1 MSSQLHAVQTPP
13 YRRPT
18 MPNLYDNTPLEL
30 EEIVDH
36 CRALSYAI
44 VSLDNP
50 QAKDLLGYILCERL
64 EVLYQTL
71 EMPFSDDDVVAIE
84 VTEALTH

>member
-1 MSSQLHAVQTPP
+1 
-13 YRRPT
+13 

-50 QAKDLLGYILCERL
+50 HAKDLLSYILCERL

-71 EMPFSDDDVVAIE
+71 EMPISEDDVVSIDVA
-84 VTEALTH
+84 EALAH

>member
-1 MSSQLHAVQTPP
+1 M
-13 YRRPT
+13 PT
-18 MPNLYDNTPLEL
+18 LFDNTPLEL

-50 QAKDLLGYILCERL
+50 QAKDLLSYILCERL

-71 EMPFSDDDVVAIE
+71 EMPISEDDVVSIDVA
-84 VTEALTH
+84 EALAH

>member
-1 MSSQLHAVQTPP
+1 
-13 YRRPT
+13 

-44 VSLDNP
+44 VSLDNS
-50 QAKDLLGYILCERL
+50 QAKDLLTYILCERL

-71 EMPFSDDDVVAIE
+71 EMPFTDDDVVNVE
-84 VTEALTH
+84 VTEAMAH

>member
-1 MSSQLHAVQTPP
+1 
-13 YRRPT
+13 

-44 VSLDNP
+44 VTLDNP
-50 QAKDLLGYILCERL
+50 QAKDLLSYILCERL

-71 EMPFSDDDVVAIE
+71 EMPISEDDVVSVE
-84 VTEALTH
+84 VAEALPH

>member
-1 MSSQLHAVQTPP
+1 
-13 YRRPT
+13 

-44 VSLDNP
+44 VTLDNP
-50 QAKDLLGYILCERL
+50 QAKDLLSYILCERL

-71 EMPFSDDDVVAIE
+71 EMPISEDDVVSVE
-84 VTEALTH
+84 VAEALAH

>member
-1 MSSQLHAVQTPP
+1 
-13 YRRPT
+13 

-30 EEIVDH
+30 EEIVDY

-50 QAKDLLGYILCERL
+50 QAKNLLSYILCERL

-71 EMPFSDDDVVAIE
+71 EMPISEDDVVSIDVA
-84 VTEALTH
+84 EALAH

>member
-1 MSSQLHAVQTPP
+1 
-13 YRRPT
+13 

-50 QAKDLLGYILCERL
+50 QAKDLLSYILCERL
-64 EVLYQTL
+64 DVLYQSL
-71 EMPFSDDDVVAIE
+71 EMPFSDDDVVDIE
-84 VTEALTH
+84 VAESLAH

>member
-1 MSSQLHAVQTPP
+1 
-13 YRRPT
+13 

-50 QAKDLLGYILCERL
+50 QAKDLLSYILCERL

-71 EMPFSDDDVVAIE
+71 EMPISEDDVVSIDVA
-84 VTEALTH
+84 EALAH

>member
-1 MSSQLHAVQTPP
+1 
-13 YRRPT
+13 

-50 QAKDLLGYILCERL
+50 HAKDLLSYILYERL

-71 EMPFSDDDVVAIE
+71 EMPISEDDVVSIDVA
-84 VTEALTH
+84 EALAH

>member
-1 MSSQLHAVQTPP
+1 
-13 YRRPT
+13 

-44 VSLDNP
+44 VPLVNP

-71 EMPFSDDDVVAIE
+71 EMPFSDDDVINV
-84 VTEALTH
+84 EAAEKIQLQY

>member
-1 MSSQLHAVQTPP
+1 
-13 YRRPT
+13 

-50 QAKDLLGYILCERL
+50 QAKDLLSYILCERL

-71 EMPFSDDDVVAIE
+71 EMPFSEDDIVVTDVA
-84 VTEALTH
+84 EALPH

>member
-1 MSSQLHAVQTPP
+1 
-13 YRRPT
+13 

-44 VSLDNP
+44 VTLENP
-50 QAKDLLGYILCERL
+50 QAKDLLSYILCERL
-64 EVLYQTL
+64 EVLNQAL
-71 EMPFSDDDVVAIE
+71 ELPIDDDDGTVIFMAQKQ
-84 VTEALTH
+84 AMAH

>member
-1 MSSQLHAVQTPP
+1 
-13 YRRPT
+13 

-50 QAKDLLGYILCERL
+50 QAKDLLSYILCERL

-71 EMPFSDDDVVAIE
+71 EIPISEDDVVSIDVA
-84 VTEALTH
+84 EALAH

>member
-1 MSSQLHAVQTPP
+1 
-13 YRRPT
+13 

-50 QAKDLLGYILCERL
+50 QAKDLLSYILCERL

-71 EMPFSDDDVVAIE
+71 EMPISEDDVVSVDVA
-84 VTEALTH
+84 EALAH

>member
-1 MSSQLHAVQTPP
+1 
-13 YRRPT
+13 

-44 VSLDNP
+44 VSLVNP

-84 VTEALTH
+84 MTETLTH

>member
-1 MSSQLHAVQTPP
+1 M
-13 YRRPT
+13 PT
-18 MPNLYDNTPLEL
+18 LYDNTPLEM
-30 EEIVDH
+30 EQIVDA

-50 QAKDLLGYILCERL
+50 QAKDLLSYILCERL

-71 EMPFSDDDVVAIE
+71 EMPISEDDVVSIDVA
-84 VTEALTH
+84 EALAH

>member
-1 MSSQLHAVQTPP
+1 
-13 YRRPT
+13 

-44 VSLDNP
+44 VTLDNP
-50 QAKDLLGYILCERL
+50 QAKDLLSYILCERL

-71 EMPFSDDDVVAIE
+71 EMPISEDDVVSVDVA
-84 VTEALTH
+84 EALAH

>member
-1 MSSQLHAVQTPP
+1 
-13 YRRPT
+13 

-50 QAKDLLGYILCERL
+50 QAKDLLSYILCERL

-71 EMPFSDDDVVAIE
+71 EMPISEEDVVSVDVA
-84 VTEALTH
+84 EALAH

>member
-1 MSSQLHAVQTPP
+1 
-13 YRRPT
+13 

-36 CRALSYAI
+36 CLALSYAI

-50 QAKDLLGYILCERL
+50 QAKDLLSYILCERL
-64 EVLYQTL
+64 DVLYQSL
-71 EMPFSDDDVVAIE
+71 EMPFSDDDVVDIE
-84 VTEALTH
+84 VAESLAH

>member
-1 MSSQLHAVQTPP
+1 
-13 YRRPT
+13 

-71 EMPFSDDDVVAIE
+71 EMPFSDDDVINV
-84 VTEALTH
+84 EAAEKIQLQY

>member
-1 MSSQLHAVQTPP
+1 
-13 YRRPT
+13 

-50 QAKDLLGYILCERL
+50 QAKDLLSYILCERL

-71 EMPFSDDDVVAIE
+71 EMPISEDDVMSVDVA
-84 VTEALTH
+84 EALAH

>member
-1 MSSQLHAVQTPP
+1 
-13 YRRPT
+13 
-18 MPNLYDNTPLEL
+18 MPNLYDNTPLEP

-71 EMPFSDDDVVAIE
+71 EMPFSDDDVINV
-84 VTEALTH
+84 EAAEKIQLQY

>member
-1 MSSQLHAVQTPP
+1 
-13 YRRPT
+13 
-18 MPNLYDNTPLEL
+18 MPNLYNNTPLEL

-44 VSLDNP
+44 VSLDNS
-50 QAKDLLGYILCERL
+50 QAKDLLTYILCERL

-71 EMPFSDDDVVAIE
+71 EMPFTDDDVVNVE
-84 VTEALTH
+84 VTEAMAH

>member
-1 MSSQLHAVQTPP
+1 
-13 YRRPT
+13 
-18 MPNLYDNTPLEL
+18 MPNLYDNTSLEL

-71 EMPFSDDDVVAIE
+71 EMPFSDDDVINV
-84 VTEALTH
+84 EAAEKIQLQY

>member
-1 MSSQLHAVQTPP
+1 
-13 YRRPT
+13 

-44 VSLDNP
+44 VSLDNS
-50 QAKDLLGYILCERL
+50 QAKDLLTYILCERL

-71 EMPFSDDDVVAIE
+71 EMPFTDDDVVNVQ
-84 VTEALTH
+84 VTEAMAH

>member
-1 MSSQLHAVQTPP
+1 
-13 YRRPT
+13 

-44 VSLDNP
+44 VTLDNP
-50 QAKDLLGYILCERL
+50 QAKDLLSYILCERL

-71 EMPFSDDDVVAIE
+71 EMPISEDDVVSIDVA
-84 VTEALTH
+84 EALAH

>member
-1 MSSQLHAVQTPP
+1 
-13 YRRPT
+13 
-18 MPNLYDNTPLEL
+18 MPNLYDNTPLEP

-71 EMPFSDDDVVAIE
+71 ERPISEDDVVSIDVA
-84 VTEALTH
+84 EALAH

>member
-1 MSSQLHAVQTPP
+1 
-13 YRRPT
+13 

-44 VSLDNP
+44 VSLDNS
-50 QAKDLLGYILCERL
+50 QAKNLLTYILCERL

-71 EMPFSDDDVVAIE
+71 EMPFTDDDVVNVE
-84 VTEALTH
+84 VTEAMAH

>member
-1 MSSQLHAVQTPP
+1 
-13 YRRPT
+13 

-50 QAKDLLGYILCERL
+50 QAKDLLSYILCERL

-71 EMPFSDDDVVAIE
+71 EMPFSEDDIVVTDIA
-84 VTEALTH
+84 EALPH